1 MSKELILIADVP
13 GLGEQGKRLKVSD
26 GYARNYLLPR
36 RLATPVT
43 PATLR
48 QLEKK
53 RAEYD
58 ARRMKIREEAE
69 AMAARFKEME
79 LTVKAKAGNEGKIF
93 GSVTA
98 QHVLQALKDQKIALE
113 KHQVVLEYP
122 IKELGTYEVAIK
134 LTSEVHTTLT
144 VHVVAE

>member
-1 MSKELILIADVP
+1 MSKDVILIEDVP

-36 RLATPVT
+36 KLATPVT

-53 RAEYD
+53 KAEYD
-58 ARRMKIREEAE
+58 ARRIRLAEEAQ
-69 AMAARFKEME
+69 ALADRLKALE
-79 LTVKAKAGNEGKIF
+79 LTIKVKAGNEGKIF
-93 GSVTA
+93 GSVTGA
-98 QHVLQALKDQKIALE
+98 QVLQALKDEKYTLE
-113 KHQVVLEYP
+113 KHQVVLENP
-122 IKELGTYEVAIK
+122 IKELGTYGVAIK

>member
-1 MSKELILIADVP
+1 MSKDVILIEDVP
-13 GLGEQGKRLKVSD
+13 GLGEQGKKVKVSD

-36 RLATPVT
+36 KLATPVNA
-43 PATLR
+43 ATLR

-58 ARRMKIREEAE
+58 ARRLRLREEAQ
-69 AMAARFKEME
+69 AMATRLSELE
-79 LTVKAKAGNEGKIF
+79 LTIKAKAGNEGKIF

-98 QHVLQALKDQKIALE
+98 AQVLQALKDEKITLD
-113 KHQVVLEYP
+113 KHQLVLESP
-122 IKELGTYEVAIK
+122 IKELGTYGLAVK

-144 VHVVAE
+144 IHIVAE

>member
-1 MSKELILIADVP
+1 MSKDVILIQDVP

-36 RLATPVT
+36 KLATAAT

-53 RAEYD
+53 QAEYD
-58 ARRMKIREEAE
+58 ARRLRMREDAQKLADKIKA
-69 AMAARFKEME
+69 ME
-79 LTVKAKAGNEGKIF
+79 LTIKAKAGNEGKIF

-98 QHVLQALKDQKIALE
+98 QHVLQALKDEKMVLE
-113 KHQVVLEYP
+113 KHQVVLESP
-122 IKELGTYEVAIK
+122 IKELGTYGISIK

-144 VHVVAE
+144 VHIVAE